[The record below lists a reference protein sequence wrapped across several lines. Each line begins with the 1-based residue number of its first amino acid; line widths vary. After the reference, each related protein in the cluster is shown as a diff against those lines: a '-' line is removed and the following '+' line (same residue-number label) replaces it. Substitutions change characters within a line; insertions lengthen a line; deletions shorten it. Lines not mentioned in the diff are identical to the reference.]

1 MNQFYRS
8 EANKINLNALNRE
21 LKKLFENTR
30 KHQTLPSSQT
40 SSYCKPEHLAAFFQN
55 HFDEKTKK
63 QVTAPAQ
70 IISSPNCIS
79 LLTMDNNSH
88 DDTLTNEDP
97 PILQEIQS
105 IFRNLKSN
113 QSSTDILKCLANSK
127 AALRKFE
134 VLYSKLWRSERVP
147 HHFEHSRVAAIW
159 KKKGKNQNQKITGAF
174 KLAA

>member
-134 VLYSKLWRSERVP
+134 VLYSK
-147 HHFEHSRVAAIW
+147 
-159 KKKGKNQNQKITGAF
+159 
-174 KLAA
+174 